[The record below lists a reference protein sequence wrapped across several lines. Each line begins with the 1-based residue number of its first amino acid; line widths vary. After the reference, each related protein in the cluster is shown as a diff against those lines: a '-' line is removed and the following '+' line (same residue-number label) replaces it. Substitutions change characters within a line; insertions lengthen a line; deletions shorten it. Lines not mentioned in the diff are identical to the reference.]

1 MEGLQLGMRSIPI
14 AVWYLG
20 KYLEMLVLNLI
31 KKYGGHTPWKLGEKV
46 IPQKY

>member
-20 KYLEMLVLNLI
+20 KYLERLVLNLI
-31 KKYGGHTPWKLGEKV
+31 KKYGDTHHEN
-46 IPQKY
+46 